1 MPSQCP
7 VCGDALRVARLECDG
22 CSTAIEGDFDN
33 GRLGRLTRE
42 QIAFVEVFVEC
53 RGKIKD
59 VEERLGLSY
68 PTVVARLEAVV
79 DALGA
84 PLRTETRTREVDG
97 SAEGGT
103 SRSRID
109 EILSALARKEIS
121 PEHAAKKLKARRK

>member
-1 MPSQCP
+1 MPSHCP
-7 VCGDALRVARLECDG
+7 VCGEALRVARLECDG

-42 QIAFVEVFVEC
+42 QIAFVELFVEC

-79 DALGA
+79 EALGA
-84 PLRTETRTREVDG
+84 PLRTETRTN
-97 SAEGGT
+97 EGVE
-103 SRSRID
+103 D
-109 EILSALARKEIS
+109 ILSALARKEIT
-121 PEHAAKKLKARRK
+121 PENAAKKLKARRK

>member
-1 MPSQCP
+1 MPSHCP
-7 VCGDALRVARLECDG
+7 VCGDALRVARLECDA

-33 GRLGRLTRE
+33 GRIGRLTRE

-79 DALGA
+79 EAMGA
-84 PLRTETRTREVDG
+84 PRRTETRTSGQEEV
-97 SAEGGT
+97 
-103 SRSRID
+103 D
-109 EILSALARKEIS
+109 EILSALARKEITAES
-121 PEHAAKKLKARRK
+121 AAKKLKARRK